1 MEDPPSTFP
10 DGTTPRERH
19 NVVFVLGPPGS
30 GKGTQCQRIERG
42 IGFIHLSAGE
52 LLREERQRPGSE
64 FGELIEGHMV
74 GGTIV
79 PVRITCS
86 LLERAMAGRRG
97 AKGFLVDGFPRN
109 RDNLDGWTRQMTEKV
124 RELCVLFINAP
135 IEVCVQRCLRR
146 GQGRSDDNEESIR
159 RRIVTYNAHTMPII
173 DHYSKLNMVREIDAG
188 EKNEDEV
195 YALVEKI
202 FKEFNFT
209 STPLRQAGPNQAVGS
224 SSTDSGAGAGANKE
238 GEANAQ

>member
-10 DGTTPRERH
+10 EGTTPRGRH

-30 GKGTQCQRIERG
+30 GKGTQCQRIEKG
-42 IGFIHLSAGE
+42 IGFVHLSAGE

-86 LLERAMAGRRG
+86 LLERAMAERRG

-109 RDNLDGWTRQMTEKV
+109 RDNLDGWTQQMSEKV

-159 RRIVTYNAHTMPII
+159 KRIVTYNGHTMPII

-188 EKNEDEV
+188 EKSEDEV

-202 FKEFNFT
+202 FKEFNFP
-209 STPLRQAGPNQAVGS
+209 STTQAGPATGS
-224 SSTDSGAGAGANKE
+224 NSTDSSARDGASKE
-238 GEANAQ
+238 QGKASAQ